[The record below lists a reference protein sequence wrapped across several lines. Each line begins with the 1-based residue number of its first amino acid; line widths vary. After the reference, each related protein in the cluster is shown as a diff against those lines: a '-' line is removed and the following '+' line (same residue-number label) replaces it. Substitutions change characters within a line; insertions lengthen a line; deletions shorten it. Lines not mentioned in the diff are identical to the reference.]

1 MAATMPEQLLEQIA
15 KHWGWE
21 VGDKVRQEIQAV
33 IGAHDVDIDRLQSA
47 IQTIQGLLDA
57 DPNTEEFDVGQN
69 IVTQLTDHLA
79 RITNLE
85 SDVATLKGDEETV
98 GSVAYAVKQ
107 ERDRATAAE
116 ANLQS
121 QITNNT
127 EAIDTLNGDESTE
140 GSVAKKVKDAVD
152 AEAAQREA
160 ADQALQAQ
168 IDEITG
174 GANGSISSLQSEID
188 AVEQGVGLN
197 DDGTYTANT
206 SAHYIDEATSLKNAD
221 EILDSNL
228 KRVEDKVDTLGGQT
242 AQDLQNL
249 DTRVT
254 TLENEVSTL
263 NGDENTEGSVK
274 KQIADAKTEVEEYA
288 DNVAQTAA
296 SQAEANARAY
306 VDEHCVTKEALAN
319 ISAATLASI
328 FRHALDCGFAGK
340 PKDDALNGTGD
351 CATAGPNSN
360 SDSDDGGD
368 GAVV

>member
-1 MAATMPEQLLEQIA
+1 MAVTMPEQLLEQIA

-21 VGDKVRQEIQAV
+21 VGDKVRQEIQKIV
-33 IGAHDVDIDRLQSA
+33 GAANVDIEDLQNA
-47 IQTIQGLLDA
+47 ISVIQGLLDA
-57 DPNTEEFDVGQN
+57 DPDTPEFDVGQN
-69 IVTQLTDHLA
+69 IIRQLSDHLA

-85 SDVATLKGDEETV
+85 EKVARLNGDENTV

-121 QITNNT
+121 QITSNT
-127 EAIDTLNGDESTE
+127 EAINTLNGDENTE
-140 GSVAKKVKDAVD
+140 GSVAKKIKDAVD

-168 IDEITG
+168 ID
-174 GANGSISSLQSEID
+174 
-188 AVEQGVGLN
+188 AVEQGAGLN

-228 KRVEDKVDTLGGQT
+228 KRVEDKVDAIGGQA
-242 AQDLQNL
+242 AQDVQNL
-249 DTRVT
+249 DARVT

-274 KQIADAKTEVEEYA
+274 KQIADAKTEVKEYA

-296 SQAEANARAY
+296 SQAEANAKAY

-340 PKDDALNGTGD
+340 PKDDVLNGTGD
-351 CATAGPNSN
+351 CATTGPNSN
-360 SDSDDGGD
+360 SGNDDGGD